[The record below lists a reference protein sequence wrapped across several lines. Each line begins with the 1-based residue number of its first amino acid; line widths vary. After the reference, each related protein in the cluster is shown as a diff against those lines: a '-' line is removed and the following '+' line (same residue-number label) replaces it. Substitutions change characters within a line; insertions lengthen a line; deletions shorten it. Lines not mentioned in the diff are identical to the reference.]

1 MLCTTDTDVA
11 FVTIT
16 HMFSLCQDFSWD
28 PVKICKTGDTVKDKM
43 RHVRQSQS
51 SMGTASRGSRNW
63 FEISKVL
70 RPSEKQRDVDIWTR
84 VRLQTVLQFS
94 LSPDEGLKSSGC
106 LGMFKYD
113 VAS

>member
-16 HMFSLCQDFSWD
+16 HMFSLYQDFSWD
-28 PVKICKTGDTVKDKM
+28 PVNICKAGDTVKDKM

-70 RPSEKQRDVDIWTR
+70 RPRNRETWT
-84 VRLQTVLQFS
+84 FG
-94 LSPDEGLKSSGC
+94 PE
-106 LGMFKYD
+106 
-113 VAS
+113 